1 MRKWNELSTKEKTLW
16 IAIPVI
22 VILLIIFG
30 FMFLGKND
38 TKDTLSSNVET
49 SENTTDVSKDYTLDV
64 DTIIK
69 DSEPTTVPVTTEEP
83 ETIEIPETDVPETEE
98 ASETE
103 NSEIEVSKSETST
116 EANSSNENS
125 SSSEVYNGDAAD
137 IETLYQ
143 ENLHKW
149 TTGTV
154 WTASNGVSI
163 KINDAWADAIKAGDA
178 GDSAAV
184 WYEDPDIDPTPNSPY
199 MNALNE
205 FIYGTDEAYLN
216 GKDRWNSEV
225 VDVSKLPDITLASSK
240 QTSVVETNESR
251 AYKDAFDV
259 MYGFQAT
266 GKWQANPGA
275 LLQFGYSGGKGIGL
289 TTFEGASGYIWTI
302 EYNGSEW
309 VVTINRNLSEL
320 QWDALHNSLRLLSPD
335 GDSIYNAVYED
346 CYVGMTI
353 PDFETWYNIS
363 TLYNVS
369 CNSEIYVTNTNGAGY
384 MEYRFR

>member
-1 MRKWNELSTKEKTLW
+1 MKKKS
-16 IAIPVI
+16 
-22 VILLIIFG
+22 VILTFVLLISLSFVACG
-30 FMFLGKND
+30 NKAD
-38 TKDTLSSNVET
+38 TQTEVISTEET
-49 SENTTDVSKDYTLDV
+49 EATTEPTAEPTTHPVQ
-64 DTIIK
+64 
-69 DSEPTTVPVTTEEP
+69 PTTVPALTEET
-83 ETIEIPETDVPETEE
+83 ETTEIPETNVPETEVGR
-98 ASETE
+98 ETE
-103 NSEIEVSKSETST
+103 SSEIDAGKSETST
-116 EANSSNENS
+116 ESNSSNEA
-125 SSSEVYNGDAAD
+125 YNGNAAD
-137 IETLYQ
+137 METLYQ

-205 FIYGTDEAYLN
+205 FIYGDEAYLN
-216 GKDRWNSEV
+216 GTDRWNSEV
-225 VDVSKLPDITLASSK
+225 VDVSELPDIPLASSK
-240 QTSVVETNESR
+240 QTSVVETNESI

-289 TTFEGASGYIWTI
+289 TTSESGSGYIWTI

-335 GDSIYNAVYED
+335 GDAVYNAVYED
-346 CYVGMTI
+346 FYYGATWI
-353 PDFETWYNIS
+353 EDFEGWYPIPNS
-363 TLYNVS
+363 S
-369 CNSEIYVTNTNGAGY
+369 SEIYVPDYTGKSVIKY
-384 MEYRFR
+384 HFR

>member
-1 MRKWNELSTKEKTLW
+1 MKTIFLIGILSLSLTACGSTKEVEEVKTFQTVES
-16 IAIPVI
+16 AEVEETEVI
-22 VILLIIFG
+22 
-30 FMFLGKND
+30 
-38 TKDTLSSNVET
+38 
-49 SENTTDVSKDYTLDV
+49 
-64 DTIIK
+64 
-69 DSEPTTVPVTTEEP
+69 TTEIKTISEDSTPTVNEP
-83 ETIEIPETDVPETEE
+83 P
-98 ASETE
+98 
-103 NSEIEVSKSETST
+103 KS
-116 EANSSNENS
+116 ANSSNENS

-335 GDSIYNAVYED
+335 GDAIYNAVYEQFYYGAD
-346 CYVGMTI
+346 WIVDYNG
-353 PDFETWYNIS
+353 WYIVPNA
-363 TLYNVS
+363 
-369 CNSEIYVTNTNGAGY
+369 NSEICVPGLNAEGLGY
-384 MEYRFR
+384 AEYHFR